1 MERPVYR
8 RVDNRFLKINPNG
21 SLIEVN
27 FDLMGCD
34 VAITTT
40 RNSMVKLP
48 DSKFTISK
56 YDFELAYKFATEINR
71 AVMKNQSQH
80 VKIILSG
87 LEKILN

>member
-40 RNSMVKLP
+40 RNSPVKLP
-48 DSKFTISK
+48 DAKFVCAK
-56 YDFELAYKFATEINR
+56 YDFEKAYKFACDINR
-71 AVMKNQSQH
+71 AVRNNQSH
-80 VKIILSG
+80 EVKLILSA
-87 LEKILN
+87 LEKI